1 MDHELKIYYIQLK
14 KNSMK
19 KTLLLFVIAVLV
31 VSCNKDSSNDIQLN
45 SITLKAKSTDWVEN
59 VDQDGLNRFYTCHF
73 NMPEITQGVFNNG
86 VVNAYIMLDN
96 PTAQETLPYVRHF
109 QNSAGKLWTQTI
121 DFDYSPGGINVYV
134 TNSSFAVDPPAA
146 MNFRVV
152 VQ

>member
-1 MDHELKIYYIQLK
+1 
-14 KNSMK
+14 MK
-19 KTLLLFVIAVLV
+19 KTLLLFLIPLFI
-31 VSCNKDSSNDIQLN
+31 VSCNDDSSKDIQPTPINLV
-45 SITLKAKSTDWVEN
+45 AKSTDWESN
-59 VDQDGLNRFYTCHF
+59 ADTNNLNMYYTVHF

>member
-1 MDHELKIYYIQLK
+1 
-14 KNSMK
+14 MK